1 MIEQLPEIQRL
12 SESQKIQLATEL
24 WDELN
29 RVPSAEPDPVIVRL
43 LEQRYA
49 EFKAGTHAWSSWGDV
64 KRRIGK

>member
-12 SESQKIQLATEL
+12 SESQKIELATEL

-29 RVPSAEPDPVIVRL
+29 RTPVVEPDPAIVHF

-49 EFKAGTHAWSSWGDV
+49 EFKAGGHPSSSWEEV